1 MVAAIAAAVGQYCWD
16 SAPGKPSWD
25 GDGANMAESPLQT
38 AGAAVA
44 TIAVKAACDR
54 VRRLYIDPLRLLSTM
69 ALLRAIGRFGQL
81 LGLGIPVFAL
91 LLQLGGRLL
100 PSQML
105 VMLVVAVCC
114 FGIGRILEGY
124 SHS

>member
-1 MVAAIAAAVGQYCWD
+1 MLAAIAAADGQYCWD
-16 SAPGKPSWD
+16 SPPGKPSWD
-25 GDGANMAESPLQT
+25 GDGANTAGAPLQT
-38 AGAAVA
+38 AGAAAA
-44 TIAVKAACDR
+44 TMAPHDR
-54 VRRLYIDPLRLLSTM
+54 VHPVSIDSLRLLSAM

-81 LGLGIPVFAL
+81 LGLGIPVFAV

-124 SHS
+124 AHS